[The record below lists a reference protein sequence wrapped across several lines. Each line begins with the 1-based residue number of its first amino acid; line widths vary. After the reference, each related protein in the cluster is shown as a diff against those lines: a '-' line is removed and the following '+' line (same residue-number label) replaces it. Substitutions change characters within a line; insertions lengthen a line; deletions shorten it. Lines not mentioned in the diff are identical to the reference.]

1 MIEGALDQPLG
12 SDNLTRLRTR
22 YDELWFAAIG
32 RIRTGEVELDPVLQ
46 ARTPDQR
53 RGLTLIARPD
63 AAIRKHVARFLRQL
77 KEVEPEQYYYFVSE
91 FHLTILSMFTAT
103 LNPEPFFARIE
114 HYVSAVNLAL
124 RKVASIQIEFRGV
137 TASPST
143 VMIQGFFESD
153 ALNDLRDAL
162 RDQLRI
168 QNLSDGLDRRYRLE
182 TAHMTVARFRAP
194 LRDGEGFARTLEEA
208 RQRPFGLMRIRSLSL
223 VRNDWYM
230 SHQALEIVKR
240 YS

>member
-91 FHLTILSMFTAT
+91 FHLTILSMFT
-103 LNPEPFFARIE
+103 
-114 HYVSAVNLAL
+114 
-124 RKVASIQIEFRGV
+124 
-137 TASPST
+137 
-143 VMIQGFFESD
+143 
-153 ALNDLRDAL
+153 
-162 RDQLRI
+162 
-168 QNLSDGLDRRYRLE
+168 
-182 TAHMTVARFRAP
+182 
-194 LRDGEGFARTLEEA
+194 
-208 RQRPFGLMRIRSLSL
+208 
-223 VRNDWYM
+223 
-230 SHQALEIVKR
+230 
-240 YS
+240 